1 MITEGRNSEYLL
13 SKIERDFLLSDFK
26 ARGITK
32 SWGSLIKSDQY
43 IYDNIDCKFTI
54 KAEEKEK
61 KLAILKNSDDII
73 VNVTYNQGKPEQV
86 DSAMKMLIKP
96 NTEALV

>member
-1 MITEGRNSEYLL
+1 M
-13 SKIERDFLLSDFK
+13 SDFK